1 MGACQRTALM
11 IKESRGEEGL
21 GSAGSLGSAGRV
33 AVLGRRRSCVLSGQR
48 RAKENMETMQSQGWG
63 GEAVGGDRDSV
74 KSHQIRPVGGA

>member
-1 MGACQRTALM
+1 MRRDWAQPA
-11 IKESRGEEGL
+11 SL
-21 GSAGSLGSAGRV
+21 GSAGRGAGRV